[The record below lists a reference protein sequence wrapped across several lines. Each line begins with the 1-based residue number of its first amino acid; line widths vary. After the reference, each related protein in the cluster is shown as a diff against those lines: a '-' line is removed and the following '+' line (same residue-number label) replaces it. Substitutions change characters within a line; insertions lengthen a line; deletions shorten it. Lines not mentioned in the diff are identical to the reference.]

1 MQSSPYGPSQLL
13 AVSVGRPL
21 AVHWRGDT
29 IQTGIFKSPVDRRV
43 GVGSRG
49 IEGDGQAD
57 LSVHGGID
65 KAVYAFDESSA
76 QHWQNELARPD
87 LNAGMFGENL
97 TLRGWPED
105 RVLIGD
111 QFRIGTATFEVSQPR
126 QPCMKLGLRFDDPT
140 FPKRFLRSGRVGF
153 YLRVQGAGM
162 IGAGDEVVRLRTS
175 EDGISVSSLV
185 ALWLDR
191 SAPPAALERVMS
203 IETLADAW
211 RQPLKKR
218 LMQASQS

>member
-1 MQSSPYGPSQLL
+1 M
-13 AVSVGRPL
+13 
-21 AVHWRGDT
+21 
-29 IQTGIFKSPVDRRV
+29 QTGIFKSPVDGRV
-43 GVGSRG
+43 EVGSHG

-65 KAVYAFDESSA
+65 KAVYAYDESSA
-76 QHWQNELARPD
+76 QYWRNELARPD

-97 TLRGWPED
+97 TLSGWPED
-105 RVLIGD
+105 CVLIGD
-111 QFRIGTATFEVSQPR
+111 QFRIGSATFEVNQPR
-126 QPCMKLGLRFDDPT
+126 RPCMKLGLRFDDPA

-153 YLRVQGAGM
+153 YRGVQGAGL
-162 IGAGDEVVRLRTS
+162 IRAGNDVVRLRTS
-175 EDGISVSSLV
+175 EDEISVSSLA

-191 SAPPAALERVMS
+191 SASPAALERVVS